1 MKGTNVWEIH
11 AELKLDKCFI
21 VSTSQ
26 ENNFS
31 EAWFKDWKTTYTNEN
46 IWYMI
51 KYDRN
56 WCQRMI
62 WTSFKKCNSSL
73 AHSPLP
79 PKYRQSLHTSST
91 RSLQYYIYYKLRE
104 ANQTSSYFG
113 ALFTACICGT
123 TTARLHIQ
131 FILYICCLFIY
142 CAMTIK
148 S

>member
-1 MKGTNVWEIH
+1 MVQR
-11 AELKLDKCFI
+11 L
-21 VSTSQ
+21 
-26 ENNFS
+26 ENHLHQ
-31 EAWFKDWKTTYTNEN
+31 WK
-46 IWYMI
+46 I

-148 S
+148 SLNTIRAISFLYQSKLYKLRTERNTGSRYRCKLHLL